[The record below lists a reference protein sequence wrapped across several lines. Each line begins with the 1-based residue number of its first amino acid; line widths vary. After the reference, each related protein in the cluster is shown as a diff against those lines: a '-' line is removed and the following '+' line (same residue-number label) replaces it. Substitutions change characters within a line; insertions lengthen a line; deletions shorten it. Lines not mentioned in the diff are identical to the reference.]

1 MAGMMS
7 LNHLRQYKKLISYW
21 IQSKAPCWICIM
33 LNSLAIF
40 QVPINEARFIKN
52 DPNAV

>member
-1 MAGMMS
+1 MMS
-7 LNHLRQYKKLISYW
+7 LNLFTYNNKKLISYW